1 MFIEDELK
9 QLTQKIGSDELLDKI
24 LRAYLKE
31 MKEECFDDIEKE
43 YQESKCGL
51 ETLLTDKQKQA
62 EKEMEKLFVENM
74 KYSIGFG
81 FRKGIFAG
89 FQQYLVE
96 ESTKDSFDKYVHQAI
111 LQMPNMQK
119 YTEFFNRQTEINKA
133 FEEIQSCLKG
143 EGSEQLTTIY
153 SSYEEKELGVLRYS
167 FYMGYRY
174 ALSIVEEIDLLGVA
188 KITDKV
194 LYTEY
199 TLGFTMTGKEKEQRA
214 KRYIQAVE

>member
-9 QLTQKIGSDELLDKI
+9 QLTKEMGSEKLLDKI
-24 LRAYLKE
+24 LEAYLKE

-43 YQESKCGL
+43 YRESKCDL
-51 ETLLTDKQKQA
+51 ETLLTDKQEQA
-62 EKEMEKLFVENM
+62 EQEMEELFVENM

-81 FRKGIFAG
+81 FRQGIYAG
-89 FQQYLVE
+89 FEQYFVE
-96 ESTKDSFDKYVHQAI
+96 ESTKDSFDKYVHQEI
-111 LQMPNMQK
+111 LQMPNMKK
-119 YTEFFNRQTEINKA
+119 YTEFFDRKMEINKV
-133 FEEIQSCLKG
+133 FEEIESCLK
-143 EGSEQLTTIY
+143 EDGSEQLITIY
-153 SSYEEKELGVLRYS
+153 NSYEEKELGVLRYS

-174 ALSIVEEIDLLGVA
+174 ALNIVEKIDLFGVA

-214 KRYIQAVE
+214 KWHTQAGE

>member
-9 QLTQKIGSDELLDKI
+9 QLTKELGSEKLLDKI
-24 LRAYLKE
+24 LKAYLKE

-43 YQESKCGL
+43 YQESKCDL

-62 EKEMEKLFVENM
+62 EQEMEELFVENM

-81 FRKGIFAG
+81 FRQGIYAG
-89 FQQYLVE
+89 FEQYFVE
-96 ESTKDSFDKYVHQAI
+96 ESTKDSFDKYVHREI

-119 YTEFFNRQTEINKA
+119 YTEFFDRKTEINKI
-133 FEEIQSCLKG
+133 FEEIESCLK
-143 EGSEQLTTIY
+143 EDGSEQLITIY
-153 SSYEEKELGVLRYS
+153 NSYEEKEQGVLRYS

-174 ALSIVEEIDLLGVA
+174 ALNIVEQIDLLGVA

-199 TLGFTMTGKEKEQRA
+199 ELGFVTTGKEKEQRA
-214 KRYIQAVE
+214 KQHMQAVE